1 METVT
6 VEVGGVLALLPPD
19 GAPCDE
25 PAELPALL
33 GPDGPAGAEE
43 LIRRLRE
50 LGFTGEALTVCYEPV
65 TGSHV
70 GPGTVAFF
78 FPGIHR

>member
-6 VEVGGVLALLPPD
+6 VEVWGVLLPPD

-33 GPDGPAGAEE
+33 GPDGLAGAEE
-43 LIRRLRE
+43 LPPAGVVEGAEGASGCSPSPLD
-50 LGFTGEALTVCYEPV
+50 
-65 TGSHV
+65 
-70 GPGTVAFF
+70 
-78 FPGIHR
+78 